1 MNKTILIVD
10 DAVFMR
16 MKLKKIIEASGYQII
31 EAKDGLQ
38 AFELFKEQ
46 KPDLVIMDISMPEMD
61 GLTSLRY
68 MMEHD
73 NSIPVIMCSAI
84 GQESKILEAG
94 RLGAKDF
101 IVKPFKDKEIE
112 EVLNCFLEE
121 NGR

>member
-1 MNKTILIVD
+1 MSKTVLIVD

-16 MKLKKIIEASGYQII
+16 MKLKKIIEASGYETI

-38 AFELFKEQ
+38 AVTLVKQQ

-61 GLTSLRY
+61 GLSALQH
-68 MMEHD
+68 MMAYD
-73 NSIPVIMCSAI
+73 SSILVIMCSAI

-101 IVKPFKDKEIE
+101 IVKPFKDKDIE
-112 EVLNCFLEE
+112 EVLTCYLEE
-121 NGR
+121 NRR

>member
-38 AFELFKEQ
+38 AFELFKEH
-46 KPDLVIMDISMPEMD
+46 KPNLVIMDISMPEMD

-84 GQESKILEAG
+84 GLESKILEAG

>member
-1 MNKTILIVD
+1 
-10 DAVFMR
+10 
-16 MKLKKIIEASGYQII
+16 
-31 EAKDGLQ
+31 
-38 AFELFKEQ
+38 
-46 KPDLVIMDISMPEMD
+46 MPEMD